1 MTCLV
6 RYIFDKQGCH
16 GLVATKSQPRRC
28 PLLKLFCTFGVRD
41 LLITVFTCYSS
52 LPRVWLND
60 CFDGQAN
67 TTDELPE
74 RLVSAVRVSHIELK
88 SAIVPK
94 LDTDPS

>member
-1 MTCLV
+1 MTCSV
-6 RYIFDKQGCH
+6 RYIFDKQECH
-16 GLVATKSQPRRC
+16 GLVAAKSQSRRC
-28 PLLKLFCTFGVRD
+28 PTQTFRYYRD
-41 LLITVFTCYSS
+41 LLITGFTCYSS